1 MCILV
6 VVEHDRITVRCVCLL
21 PQIDPGTKAFSL
33 CPQIG
38 DCANRWYL
46 DTSFSTSTPLLRVLL
61 STVWGARKDLP
72 RAHAAHLLRFVSKQ
86 LLKLVKSVSFS
97 CSFLQR
103 KRLHCLYV
111 RGEPAYPD
119 STPWWPSS
127 HVTLPPALDEQCGAG
142 RFQTS
147 CAATRGLRKWWRRW
161 GVTRARGHDG
171 QQPTLAARRGLGLP
185 EGDNHGAQQSHVH
198 DCQGEAPSAFPQ
210 ILIINIVNKTQV
222 IFIIYLLLNLR
233 VFIVAKVSAVNFSIL
248 FYSIYF

>member
-1 MCILV
+1 MYELNQFTKILQALWV
-6 VVEHDRITVRCVCLL
+6 
-21 PQIDPGTKAFSL
+21 
-33 CPQIG
+33 
-38 DCANRWYL
+38 
-46 DTSFSTSTPLLRVLL
+46 
-61 STVWGARKDLP
+61 
-72 RAHAAHLLRFVSKQ
+72 
-86 LLKLVKSVSFS
+86 SVSFS
-97 CSFLQR
+97 FSFLQR

-147 CAATRGLRKWWRRW
+147 CAATRGLWKWWRRW

-171 QQPTLAARRGLGLP
+171 QQPTLAARRRLGLP

-210 ILIINIVNKTQV
+210 ILIHMSKTV
-222 IFIIYLLLNLR
+222 RTVDYKYCYENSGHFYYLL
-233 VFIVAKVSAVNFSIL
+233 FIYCCTLEYLYLPKFL
-248 FYSIYF
+248 L